1 MQDFNLKYRES
12 LSSSYPKWKKYSILL
27 KYLKKQSIWLVFSIF
42 IILGS
47 SLANVGMPFF
57 IARAIDNIFPEMKW
71 QEFYLTTFYLICL
84 VIISLIFGFIQSYL
98 LGRISQSF
106 LFRLRRDL
114 FKKIQEL
121 PHDFFRQNK
130 TGDLLSRLNNDSNKI
145 AQFFSSGISRIFS
158 NSFSLI
164 GIIIFVGILS
174 PFLTLG
180 LVIFG
185 IFTIW
190 LTTKLS
196 KLSRRYSKESLESS
210 GDFSSLVSENLASFK
225 AVILF
230 DKKNSFLEEL
240 NIANQKNAIAG
251 FKRSFCSSIFSFIY
265 GVLGNFSQVLLIF
278 LSLFLI
284 SLTSLTVGIMVS
296 FITYT
301 QKFYS
306 SLGQL
311 GTVWGEAQL
320 AFSAWD
326 RISSI
331 LFIEET
337 SFSPNREE
345 FSYNS
350 ENKVLLSLKNV
361 TFGYKKDHPIL
372 KEVNLSFEKGK
383 TYAIIGPTGGGKS
396 TLALLISRLVDP
408 WKGSIL
414 FNGKDLRFLDSF
426 ELSQKIGM
434 ILQDPFLFEGSIAD
448 NLRYANPFLE
458 GVDNIALEEKLI
470 SMNLFDL
477 LGYLGVNLDTFIFEG
492 MDYLS
497 LGQKQLISFMRAILR
512 EPEILILDEATA
524 NIDPTVERLLE
535 KVLKSLENK
544 VTQIVIAH
552 RLSTIKR
559 ASEIIFINSP
569 TVISGLS
576 YEGAMTLMEQSKV
589 IS

>member
-1 MQDFNLKYRES
+1 MQDFNLKDRES
-12 LSSSYPKWKKYSILL
+12 LNSSYSKWERYSILL
-27 KYLKKQSIWLVFSIF
+27 KYLNKQSAWLVFSIF
-42 IILGS
+42 IILGA

-57 IARAIDNIFPEMKW
+57 IARAIDNIFPYMKW
-71 QEFYLTTFYLICL
+71 NDFYLTSLCLVGLICL
-84 VIISLIFGFIQSYL
+84 SLIFGFIQSYL

-158 NSFSLI
+158 NVFSLM

-174 PFLTLG
+174 PFLTVG

-185 IFTIW
+185 LGTIW

-196 KLSRRYSKESLESS
+196 KLSRRFSKESLETS

-230 DKKNSFLEEL
+230 DKKNSFLDEL
-240 NIANQKNAIAG
+240 NRSNQKNAVAG
-251 FKRSFCSSIFSFIY
+251 FKRSFCASIFSFIY
-265 GVLGNFSQVLLIF
+265 GVLGNLSQVLLLF
-278 LSLFLI
+278 LSLVLI
-284 SLTSLTVGIMVS
+284 SFTSLTVGVMVS

-311 GTVWGEAQL
+311 GSVWGEAQL

-326 RISSI
+326 RISTI
-331 LFIEET
+331 LFIEEKSYFVFEKEE
-337 SFSPNREE
+337 SFSETD
-345 FSYNS
+345 SS
-350 ENKVLLSLKNV
+350 LLTLKNV
-361 TFGYKKDHPIL
+361 TFGYKKNSPIL
-372 KEVNLSFEKGK
+372 NKVNLSFEKNK

-396 TLALLISRLVDP
+396 TLAILISRLVSP
-408 WKGSIL
+408 WSGSIL
-414 FNGKDLRFLDSF
+414 LEGKDLRSFNSF
-426 ELSQKIGM
+426 ELSQKVGM
-434 ILQDPFLFEGSIAD
+434 ILQDPFLFEGTIAD

-458 GVDNIALEEKLI
+458 SLGNHALELRLKE
-470 SMNLFDL
+470 MNLFDL
-477 LGYLGVNLDTFIFEG
+477 IAPLGSNLDLFLKDG
-492 MDYLS
+492 SDSLS
-497 LGQKQLISFMRAILR
+497 LGQKQLISFIRAVLR
-512 EPEILILDEATA
+512 EPEVLILDEATA
-524 NIDPTVERLLE
+524 NIDPAME
-535 KVLKSLENK
+535 KVLEDILESLHK
-544 VTQIVIAH
+544 RMTQIVIAH

-559 ASEIIFINSP
+559 ADEVIFINSP
-569 TVISGLS
+569 NVISGLS
-576 YEGAMTLMEQSKV
+576 YQEAVELMEKSKV
-589 IS
+589 MS